1 MRNGTY
7 DCGLEGLEH
16 LCVAL
21 DFFVA
26 FSISGRDLNRNV
38 SVSLRQ
44 SIIDLVRKLKNVV
57 LNLGLGLEGG
67 QVNLLDDGLEVT
79 EPVLRLRVSFLL
91 CH

>member
-1 MRNGTY
+1 MEGPDRKNRMRNGTY

-26 FSISGRDLNRNV
+26 GRNGRDINCNV

-67 QVNLLDDGLEVT
+67 QVDLLDDGLEVT
-79 EPVLRLRVSFLL
+79 EPVL
-91 CH
+91 